1 MAWLCPPVSTRVLS
15 TSQTIPVDIS
25 IDRDL
30 ADAAAASPHLSPAIS
45 SLSLPSLHFSGLGS
59 IESHPAGCLFTF
71 LVMFS
76 VWFSQGL
83 DKTINK

>member
-15 TSQTIPVDIS
+15 TSQAIPADIS

-45 SLSLPSLHFSGLGS
+45 LSLSPSLPSLRFSGLGS
-59 IESHPAGCLFTF
+59 IESHPALFIY
-71 LVMFS
+71 LPGDV
-76 VWFSQGL
+76 
-83 DKTINK
+83 